1 MERGARLCSA
11 LGLLCALGCPR
22 VALAQATGQLWGDTL
37 TIDWLTTERLTYE
50 VELQPQTQ
58 RIVHDGRRRVGEPPR

>member
-1 MERGARLCSA
+1 
-11 LGLLCALGCPR
+11 
-22 VALAQATGQLWGDTL
+22 VALAQATGQLWGDL